1 MKHLLLAVLVLLSFT
16 GCDDKEEQAKAKA
29 KQEAKEERAI
39 QLAQFEAQKAE
50 LKKAHEVQR
59 VLEAEKAKLAQKAKE
74 SQDALEAKIAK
85 EKEAKA
91 KEEKRKE
98 EAKAHK
104 AKEETAKEDNSTLN
118 AMGVEMTENSFSID
132 TTKTKVFIDELKA
145 KVDSKIKTI
154 SEDLEKGII
163 QSKDAGID
171 INEKHIHIDLNKTQ
185 DILKDWGQKIQLFV
199 NDFDST
205 TAENNKTNKG
215 N

>member
-1 MKHLLLAVLVLLSFT
+1 MKHLLLTLLVLLSFT
-16 GCDDKEEQAKAKA
+16 GCDDKEDEAKANA

-39 QLAQFEAQKAE
+39 QLAEFEAQKIA
-50 LKKAHEVQR
+50 LKKAQQAQR
-59 VLEAEKAKLAQKAKE
+59 ILEAEKEKLVEEAKLAQE
-74 SQDALEAKIAK
+74 ALDAKIAQ
-85 EKEAKA
+85 EKKILLE
-91 KEEKRKE
+91 EEKRKE
-98 EAKAHK
+98 E
-104 AKEETAKEDNSTLN
+104 TLKEDNNTLN

-132 TTKTKVFIDELKA
+132 TSKTKVFIDTLKA
-145 KVDSKIKTI
+145 KVDTKIKTI

-199 NDFDST
+199 NDFDSVT
-205 TAENNKTNKG
+205 PENNKTNKG